1 MEVRQAAAL
10 HPDSQGQARRSAGRR
25 GNAGRRARP
34 AARFRRR
41 VLLQGIRRAAPPAP
55 GAGTAQGLRA
65 AGRRDRQV
73 GRRIR
78 IPAARD
84 PLGLPGQHSRT
95 RNRGGCGE
103 ADGDLDLQRRARSF
117 RCAQAPLPASSHR
130 LPRTE
135 ARGAH
140 RRKPRAWNREIPAH
154 ADRRLHQPGPHS
166 RSEEAAVGQ
175 RNHRLGARAGAAAVF
190 GAGSSDRQGHAQ
202 RALEIRG
209 RHRDHAAP
217 GDDLRRQSRTARRVR
232 LGALMREELHRFF
245 RAARGAGVRVSPA
258 ESIDAMKAVADVGF
272 GDRDILRDT
281 LLLTLAKN
289 QDEKRAL
296 GETFDLFFS
305 QPEVKDEAA
314 PEDAAQGALPD
325 STSSET
331 PPGGDAGAPAPQM
344 GELAQMLMSRDRN
357 AIAAAMANAASAA
370 SLSDIRYFTQR
381 GIFSTRIL
389 EALGIERLRDD
400 MDALT
405 ATNPAEAE
413 RLAAALEALRE
424 NVRDVVSQA
433 LLLYGRE
440 ESENLR
446 NEILRNAP
454 LARLERR
461 QVEQM
466 KALIRA
472 IARRLRERYSKPR
485 KRQRRGHLDVRR
497 TLRRNAAW
505 GGIPFLTSWKRR
517 HRDRPKIVALCDVAG
532 SVAQVSDFFL
542 LLIHSLHEVV
552 DDVRSFAFSGHL
564 IEVSDILDTKSP
576 EEAMKEIMSKV
587 GFGSSDYGGSLVDF
601 EKGWIRSVT
610 PKTTVVVLGDARTN
624 NLDPRADILRTI
636 SERSKRLVW
645 LNPEGRMAWGWGD
658 SEMPRYAA
666 FCSVVRQCATAK
678 QLERAVSDIVAA
690 YQ

>member
-1 MEVRQAAAL
+1 MRQ
-10 HPDSQGQARRSAGRR
+10 
-25 GNAGRRARP
+25 
-34 AARFRRR
+34 
-41 VLLQGIRRAAPPAP
+41 
-55 GAGTAQGLRA
+55 
-65 AGRRDRQV
+65 
-73 GRRIR
+73 
-78 IPAARD
+78 
-84 PLGLPGQHSRT
+84 
-95 RNRGGCGE
+95 
-103 ADGDLDLQRRARSF
+103 
-117 RCAQAPLPASSHR
+117 
-130 LPRTE
+130 
-135 ARGAH
+135 
-140 RRKPRAWNREIPAH
+140 
-154 ADRRLHQPGPHS
+154 
-166 RSEEAAVGQ
+166 
-175 RNHRLGARAGAAAVF
+175 
-190 GAGSSDRQGHAQ
+190 
-202 RALEIRG
+202 
-209 RHRDHAAP
+209 
-217 GDDLRRQSRTARRVR
+217 
-232 LGALMREELHRFF
+232 ELHRFF

-272 GDRDILRDT
+272 SDRGILRDT
-281 LLLTLAKN
+281 LLLTLAKSEE
-289 QDEKRAL
+289 EKQAL

-305 QPEVKDEAA
+305 QPEVKEGSAPDEAEKA
-314 PEDAAQGALPD
+314 DGAEPDAGQ
-325 STSSET
+325 SE
-331 PPGGDAGAPAPQM
+331 PGDDAGAPMPEL
-344 GELAQMLMSRDRN
+344 GDLAQMLMSRDRN
-357 AIAAAMANAASAA
+357 AIAAAMANASSAA

-381 GIFSTRIL
+381 GIFSSRIL

-400 MDALT
+400 LDALT
-405 ATNPAEAE
+405 AGNPAEAE

-424 NVRDVVSQA
+424 NVRDVVNQA
-433 LLLYGRE
+433 LVLYGRE
-440 ESENLR
+440 ETENLR

-485 KRQRRGHLDVRR
+485 KRQRRGHLDTRK

-505 GGIPFLTSWKRR
+505 GGVPFLTSWKRR
-517 HRDRPKIVALCDVAG
+517 HRDRPKIVAICDVSG

-564 IEVSDILDTKSP
+564 IEVSDILDSKSP
-576 EEAMKEIMSKV
+576 EEAMSEIMSKV
-587 GFGSSDYGGSLVDF
+587 GFGSSDYGGSFVDF
-601 EKGWIRSVT
+601 EKGFLRSVT
-610 PKTTVVVLGDARTN
+610 AKTTVIVLGDARTN

-645 LNPEGRMAWGWGD
+645 LNPEGRLAWGWGD

>member
-1 MEVRQAAAL
+1 MRQ
-10 HPDSQGQARRSAGRR
+10 
-25 GNAGRRARP
+25 
-34 AARFRRR
+34 
-41 VLLQGIRRAAPPAP
+41 
-55 GAGTAQGLRA
+55 
-65 AGRRDRQV
+65 
-73 GRRIR
+73 
-78 IPAARD
+78 
-84 PLGLPGQHSRT
+84 
-95 RNRGGCGE
+95 
-103 ADGDLDLQRRARSF
+103 
-117 RCAQAPLPASSHR
+117 
-130 LPRTE
+130 
-135 ARGAH
+135 
-140 RRKPRAWNREIPAH
+140 
-154 ADRRLHQPGPHS
+154 
-166 RSEEAAVGQ
+166 
-175 RNHRLGARAGAAAVF
+175 
-190 GAGSSDRQGHAQ
+190 
-202 RALEIRG
+202 
-209 RHRDHAAP
+209 
-217 GDDLRRQSRTARRVR
+217 
-232 LGALMREELHRFF
+232 ELHRFF

-272 GDRDILRDT
+272 SDRGILRDT
-281 LLLTLAKN
+281 LLLTLAKSEE
-289 QDEKRAL
+289 EKQAL

-305 QPEVKDEAA
+305 QPEVKEGSAPDEAEKA
-314 PEDAAQGALPD
+314 DGAEPDAGQ
-325 STSSET
+325 SE
-331 PPGGDAGAPAPQM
+331 PGDDAGAPMPEL
-344 GELAQMLMSRDRN
+344 GDLAQMLMSRDRN
-357 AIAAAMANAASAA
+357 AIAAAMANASSAA

-381 GIFSTRIL
+381 GIFSSRIL

-400 MDALT
+400 LDALT

-424 NVRDVVSQA
+424 NVRDVVNQA

-440 ESENLR
+440 ETENLR

-485 KRQRRGHLDVRR
+485 KRQRRGHLDTRR

-505 GGIPFLTSWKRR
+505 GGVPFLTSWKRR
-517 HRDRPKIVALCDVAG
+517 HRDRPKIVAICDVSG

-564 IEVSDILDTKSP
+564 IEVSDILDSKSP
-576 EEAMKEIMSKV
+576 EEAMSEIMSKV
-587 GFGSSDYGGSLVDF
+587 GFGSSDYGGSFVDF
-601 EKGWIRSVT
+601 EKGFLRSVT
-610 PKTTVVVLGDARTN
+610 AKTTVIVLGDARTN

>member
-1 MEVRQAAAL
+1 
-10 HPDSQGQARRSAGRR
+10 
-25 GNAGRRARP
+25 
-34 AARFRRR
+34 
-41 VLLQGIRRAAPPAP
+41 
-55 GAGTAQGLRA
+55 
-65 AGRRDRQV
+65 
-73 GRRIR
+73 
-78 IPAARD
+78 
-84 PLGLPGQHSRT
+84 
-95 RNRGGCGE
+95 
-103 ADGDLDLQRRARSF
+103 
-117 RCAQAPLPASSHR
+117 
-130 LPRTE
+130 
-135 ARGAH
+135 
-140 RRKPRAWNREIPAH
+140 
-154 ADRRLHQPGPHS
+154 
-166 RSEEAAVGQ
+166 
-175 RNHRLGARAGAAAVF
+175 
-190 GAGSSDRQGHAQ
+190 
-202 RALEIRG
+202 
-209 RHRDHAAP
+209 
-217 GDDLRRQSRTARRVR
+217 
-232 LGALMREELHRFF
+232 MREELHRFF

-272 GDRDILRDT
+272 ADRNILRDS
-281 LLLTLAKN
+281 LLLTLAKS
-289 QDEKRAL
+289 QDEKQAL
-296 GETFDLFFS
+296 GECFDLFFS
-305 QPEVKDEAA
+305 QPEAKDEAVS
-314 PEDAAQGALPD
+314 EDAAGGEQSD
-325 STSSET
+325 SAPSA
-331 PPGGDAGAPAPQM
+331 PGGDAGAPTPEM
-344 GELAQMLMSRDRN
+344 GDLAQLLMSRDRN

-389 EALGIERLRDD
+389 DVLGIERLRDD
-400 MDALT
+400 LDALT
-405 ATNPAEAE
+405 ATNPAAAE
-413 RLAAALEALRE
+413 RLAAALQALRE

-485 KRQRRGHLDVRR
+485 KRQRRGHLDTRR

-505 GGIPFLTSWKRR
+505 GGVPFLTSWKRR
-517 HRDRPKIVALCDVAG
+517 HRDRPKIVAICDVSG

-576 EEAMKEIMSKV
+576 ESAMSEIMSKV

-601 EKGWIRSVT
+601 EKGWIRTVT

-678 QLERAVSDIVAA
+678 QLERAVSDIVAT
-690 YQ
+690 YR